1 MNLTLANWLTAG
13 MALLF
18 VLGLILLL
26 ARLLRATG
34 LAPQTGGQR
43 LKLQEVLALDA
54 RRRVM
59 ILRCDGREVLL
70 LTGGPQDLCL
80 GWLPPENE
88 EPPKP

>member
-13 MALLF
+13 IALLF

-26 ARLLRATG
+26 ARLLRVTG

-43 LKLQEVLALDA
+43 LNLQEVLVLDA
-54 RRRVM
+54 RRRLI
-59 ILRCDGREVLL
+59 ILRCDGRDVLL

-80 GWLPPENE
+80 GWLPSKNE
-88 EPPKP
+88 DTSPP

>member
-1 MNLTLANWLTAG
+1 MTLSFANLLTAG
-13 MALLF
+13 LALLF

-34 LAPQTGGQR
+34 LAPQTAGQR
-43 LKLQEVLALDA
+43 LKVQEVLALDA
-54 RRRVM
+54 RRRVI

-80 GWLPPENE
+80 GWLPPRNE
-88 EPPKP
+88 ESPKS

>member
-13 MALLF
+13 IALLF

-34 LAPQTGGQR
+34 LAPQTAGQR

-54 RRRVM
+54 RRRVI
-59 ILRCDGREVLL
+59 ILRCDGREVLVM
-70 LTGGPQDLCL
+70 TGGPQDLCL
-80 GWLPPENE
+80 GWLPPKNE
-88 EPPKP
+88 DASRS

>member
-1 MNLTLANWLTAG
+1 MNLSLANWLTAG
-13 MALLF
+13 IALLF

-34 LAPQTGGQR
+34 LASQTSGQR

-54 RRRVM
+54 RRRVI

-80 GWLPPENE
+80 GWLPPKNE
-88 EPPKP
+88 EPPKS

>member
-1 MNLTLANWLTAG
+1 VNLSLANWLTAG
-13 MALLF
+13 IALLF

-26 ARLLRATG
+26 ARLLRVTG
-34 LAPQTGGQR
+34 LAPQTSGQR

-54 RRRVM
+54 RRRVI

-80 GWLPPENE
+80 GWLPPKNE
-88 EPPKP
+88 ESPKS

>member
-1 MNLTLANWLTAG
+1 MNLSLANVFTAG
-13 MALLF
+13 IALLF

-34 LAPQTGGQR
+34 LAPQTSGQR
-43 LKLQEVLALDA
+43 LKLQETLALDA
-54 RRRVM
+54 RRRVI

-80 GWLPPENE
+80 GWLPPKNE
-88 EPPKP
+88 ESPKS

>member
-1 MNLTLANWLTAG
+1 MNLSLANWLTAG
-13 MALLF
+13 IALLF

-26 ARLLRATG
+26 ARLLRVTG
-34 LAPQTGGQR
+34 LAPQTSGQR

-54 RRRVM
+54 RRRVI

-80 GWLPPENE
+80 GWLPPKNE
-88 EPPKP
+88 EPPKS

>member
-1 MNLTLANWLTAG
+1 MTLSFANLLTAG
-13 MALLF
+13 LALLF

-34 LAPQTGGQR
+34 LAPQTAGQR
-43 LKLQEVLALDA
+43 LKVQEVLALDA
-54 RRRVM
+54 RRRVI

-80 GWLPPENE
+80 GWLPPRNE
-88 EPPKP
+88 EPPKS

>member
-1 MNLTLANWLTAG
+1 MSLSRNHWLTAG
-13 MALLF
+13 IALLF

-34 LAPQTGGQR
+34 LAPQTAGQR
-43 LKLQEVLALDA
+43 LKVQEVLTLDA
-54 RRRVM
+54 RRRVI

-80 GWLPPENE
+80 GWLPPRNE
-88 EPPKP
+88 EPPKS

>member
-1 MNLTLANWLTAG
+1 MTLTLMDWLTAG
-13 MALLF
+13 AALLL

-34 LAPQTGGQR
+34 FAPQTTGQR

-54 RRRVM
+54 RRRLL
-59 ILRCDGREVLL
+59 ILRCDGRDVLL

-80 GWLPPENE
+80 GWLPSKDE
-88 EPPKP
+88 EPKRP

>member
-1 MNLTLANWLTAG
+1 MNLSLANWLTAG
-13 MALLF
+13 IALLF

-43 LKLQEVLALDA
+43 LKLQEALTLDG
-54 RRRVM
+54 RRRVI
-59 ILRCDGREVLL
+59 ILRCDGRDVLL

-80 GWLPPENE
+80 GWLPPRNE
-88 EPPKP
+88 EPPKS

>member
-1 MNLTLANWLTAG
+1 LTLLLCIYLTAG
-13 MALLF
+13 LALVF

-43 LKLQEVLALDA
+43 LQMREVLALDA
-54 RRRVM
+54 RRRLI
-59 ILRCDGREVLL
+59 ILRCDGREILL

-80 GWLPPENE
+80 GWI
-88 EPPKP
+88 PPKDEEQSQP

>member
-1 MNLTLANWLTAG
+1 MTLSLTNWLTAG
-13 MALLF
+13 ISLIF

-34 LAPQTGGQR
+34 LAPQTTGQR

-80 GWLPPENE
+80 GWLPPKNE
-88 EPPKP
+88 ETPPS

>member
-1 MNLTLANWLTAG
+1 MTLSFANWLTAG
-13 MALLF
+13 LALLF

-34 LAPQTGGQR
+34 LAPQAAGQR

-54 RRRVM
+54 RRRVI
-59 ILRCDGREVLL
+59 ILRCDGREVVL

-80 GWLPPENE
+80 GWLPPKNE
-88 EPPKP
+88 ELPKS

>member
-1 MNLTLANWLTAG
+1 MTLSLTHLITAG
-13 MALLF
+13 LALVF

-43 LKLQEVLALDA
+43 LQMREVLALDA
-54 RRRVM
+54 RRRLI
-59 ILRCDGREVLL
+59 ILRCDGREILL

-80 GWLPPENE
+80 GWI
-88 EPPKP
+88 PPKDEEHSQP

>member
-1 MNLTLANWLTAG
+1 MSLTLANWLTAG
-13 MALLF
+13 ISLLF

-26 ARLLRATG
+26 ARLLRASG

-43 LKLQEVLALDA
+43 LKIQEVLALDA
-54 RRRVM
+54 RRRLI

-80 GWLPPENE
+80 GWLPPKNE
-88 EPPKP
+88 DTSQP

>member
-1 MNLTLANWLTAG
+1 MNLSLANWITAG
-13 MALLF
+13 LALLF

-34 LAPQTGGQR
+34 LAPQTSGQR

-54 RRRVM
+54 RRRVI

-70 LTGGPQDLCL
+70 LTGGPQDVCL
-80 GWLPPENE
+80 GWLPPRNE
-88 EPPKP
+88 ESPKS

>member
-1 MNLTLANWLTAG
+1 MNLSLADWLTASLS
-13 MALLF
+13 LLF

-34 LAPQTGGQR
+34 LAPQIAGQR

-54 RRRVM
+54 RRRVI

-70 LTGGPQDLCL
+70 LTGGPQDVCL
-80 GWLPPENE
+80 GWLPPKNE
-88 EPPKP
+88 DTSQP